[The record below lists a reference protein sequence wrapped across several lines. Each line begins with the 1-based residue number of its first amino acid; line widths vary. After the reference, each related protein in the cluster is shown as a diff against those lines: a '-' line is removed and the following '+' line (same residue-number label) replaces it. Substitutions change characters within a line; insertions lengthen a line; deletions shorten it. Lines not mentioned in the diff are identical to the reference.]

1 VKAGARLTAEVRPSG
16 GTRLTELVGQ
26 APLLLRQTRAQDEAG
41 AAHVHLVG
49 GAAGP
54 IGGDQLSLGIHLG
67 PGASV
72 EVRSV
77 AASIALPGPHPCE
90 STLDI
95 TVRIDAGAS
104 LVWAPEPLIAA
115 EGARHRTT
123 VRIEL
128 AEDAGLIWHER
139 TLLGRHGEQPGN
151 AVTRLRV
158 RRAGR
163 ILLDHALAAGP
174 RHPGSLGPA
183 VIGTDRVS
191 STTLIVDPAWI
202 GAPPAARLDVPPWD
216 AADGAIAALPLDGP
230 GVLLSAL
237 APDALTLARLLE
249 PISAW
254 LPSV

>member
-1 VKAGARLTAEVRPSG
+1 MKAGARLTAEVRPDGS
-16 GTRLTELVGQ
+16 TRLTEMVGQ
-26 APLLLRQTRAQDEAG
+26 APLLLRQTHAQDEAG

-54 IGGDQLSLGIHLG
+54 IGGDELRFDVRLG
-67 PGASV
+67 PRARA

-77 AASIALPGPHPCE
+77 AASIALPGPRPCE

-95 TVRIDAGAS
+95 TVRIEAGAS

-123 VRIEL
+123 VRVEL
-128 AEDAGLIWHER
+128 AEDARLVWHER
-139 TLLGRHGEQPGN
+139 TLLGRHGERPGST
-151 AVTRLRV
+151 VTRLRV

-183 VIGTDRVS
+183 VTAADRAS
-191 STTLIVDPAWI
+191 GTTLIVDPAWS
-202 GAPPAARLDVPPWD
+202 GPPTDYLGLAPRD
-216 AADGAIAALPLDGP
+216 AADGAVAALPLDGP
-230 GVLLSAL
+230 AVLISAL
-237 APDALTLARLLE
+237 APDALLLARLLE
-249 PISAW
+249 PISRG
-254 LPSV
+254 